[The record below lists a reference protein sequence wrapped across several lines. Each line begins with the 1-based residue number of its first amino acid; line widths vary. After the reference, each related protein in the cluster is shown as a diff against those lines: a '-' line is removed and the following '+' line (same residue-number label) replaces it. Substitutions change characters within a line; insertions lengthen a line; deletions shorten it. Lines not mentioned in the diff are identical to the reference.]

1 MTRKKSQRQDQYN
14 RGKQLFIDT
23 AKDLFKSQGYDKTKV
38 ADIVNASGRNVSTLY
53 HYFPEGKKDI
63 VKILLITDIKD
74 EFDKLAKLMTD
85 KSDGSLID
93 SLHLFYHQ
101 FVEIFYRNWYLM
113 SIMLYYKDDF
123 EADVTPIT
131 REGTDHMR
139 ELLAAFLQQ
148 RVNNRELYITD
159 CEVAAKLFFAPGM
172 ENIIVNFSEPEKDVF
187 ETSEIDQLIA
197 TWQRETIFFDE
208 SN

>member
-187 ETSEIDQLIA
+187 ETSEIDQLSA
-197 TWQRETIFFDE
+197 TWQRETIFFD
-208 SN
+208 STN

>member
-1 MTRKKSQRQDQYN
+1 MTGKKSQRQDQYN
-14 RGKQLFIDT
+14 RGKQLFINT

-38 ADIVNASGRNVSTLY
+38 ADIVRASGRNVSTLY

-85 KSDGSLID
+85 KNDGSLID

-197 TWQRETIFFDE
+197 TWQRETIFFD
-208 SN
+208 STN

>member
-1 MTRKKSQRQDQYN
+1 MTGKKSQRQDQYN

-197 TWQRETIFFDE
+197 TWQRETIFFD
-208 SN
+208 STN

>member
-1 MTRKKSQRQDQYN
+1 MTGKQSQRQDQYN

-23 AKDLFKSQGYDKTKV
+23 AKDLFKTQGYDKTKV
-38 ADIVNASGRNVSTLY
+38 SDIVRASGRNVSTLY

-74 EFDKLAKLMTD
+74 AFDKLAQLMTD

-101 FVEIFYRNWYLM
+101 FVEIFYHNWYLM

-139 ELLAAFLQQ
+139 ELLADFLQK
-148 RVNNRELYITD
+148 RVDNRELYITD

-197 TWQRETIFFDE
+197 TWQRETIFFNE

>member
-1 MTRKKSQRQDQYN
+1 MTEKQSQRQAQYN

-23 AKDLFKSQGYDKTKV
+23 AKHLFQSKGYDKTKIS
-38 ADIVNASGRNVSTLY
+38 DIVDASGRNVSTLY

-63 VKILLITDIKD
+63 VKTLLITDIKE
-74 EFDKLAKLMTD
+74 EFDKLAALMAS
-85 KSDGSLID
+85 KSDSSLID

-101 FVEIFYRNWYLM
+101 FVEIFYHNWYLM

-123 EADVTPIT
+123 ETEVTPIT

-139 ELLAAFLQQ
+139 ELLAAFLQK

-159 CEVAAKLFFAPGM
+159 CVVAAKLFFSPGM

-197 TWQRETIFFDE
+197 MWQRETIFFDQSE
-208 SN
+208 

>member
-1 MTRKKSQRQDQYN
+1 MTGKQSQRQDQYN

-23 AKDLFKSQGYDKTKV
+23 AKDLFKTQGYDKTKV
-38 ADIVNASGRNVSTLY
+38 SDIVRASGRNVSTLY

-74 EFDKLAKLMTD
+74 EFDKLAQLMTD
-85 KSDGSLID
+85 ESDGSLID

-101 FVEIFYRNWYLM
+101 FVEIFYHNWYLM

-139 ELLAAFLQQ
+139 ELLADFLQK
-148 RVNNRELYITD
+148 RVDNRELYITD

>member
-1 MTRKKSQRQDQYN
+1 MTGKQSQRQAQYN

-23 AKDLFKSQGYDKTKV
+23 AKHLFKSKGYDKTKIN
-38 ADIVNASGRNVSTLY
+38 DIVNASGRNVSTLY
-53 HYFPEGKKDI
+53 HYFPAGKKDI
-63 VKILLITDIKD
+63 VKTLLITDIKE
-74 EFDKLAKLMTD
+74 EFDKLAQLMAS
-85 KSDGSLID
+85 KNDGSLID

-101 FVEIFYRNWYLM
+101 FVEIFYHNWYLM

-123 EADVTPIT
+123 EAEVTPIT

-139 ELLAAFLQQ
+139 ELLAEFLQK
-148 RVNNRELYITD
+148 RVDNRELYITN

-197 TWQRETIFFDE
+197 TWQRDTIFFE
-208 SN
+208 HSK

>member
-1 MTRKKSQRQDQYN
+1 MTGKKSQRQDQYN

>member
-1 MTRKKSQRQDQYN
+1 MTGKKSQRQDQYN

-63 VKILLITDIKD
+63 VKILLITNIKD